1 MLSARADTAA
11 QNENSIIRFL
21 LCFRSALKIE
31 ITSTFYE
38 KHKQGIE
45 RKRHDKEVSLGPFP
59 CQKAA
64 SRRKQTARFSHQKQ
78 ID

>member
-1 MLSARADTAA
+1 MRNPNKGLK
-11 QNENSIIRFL
+11 EN
-21 LCFRSALKIE
+21 
-31 ITSTFYE
+31 
-38 KHKQGIE
+38 GN
-45 RKRHDKEVSLGPFP
+45 DKEVSLEPFP